1 MLGTSCRECEALCR
15 GHYTKF
21 LLPYERQLQILA
33 SAEEAVRKD
42 EGAASDMVPT
52 STPEGSEPAALPEE
66 LEPAADRED
75 VIMEEEDV
83 VMEEAEVSEAAAA
96 AAGAPGNTL
105 TDEVIDLV
113 EDSEGDDLPAL

>member
-1 MLGTSCRECEALCR
+1 MLGTSCSEYEALCR

-21 LLPYERQLQILA
+21 LLPYEQQMQILA

-42 EGAASDMVPT
+42 EGAASDMAPT
-52 STPEGSEPAALPEE
+52 STPEESEPAALPED

-83 VMEEAEVSEAAAA
+83 VMEESEVSEAAAA
-96 AAGAPGNTL
+96 AACAPGSTL
-105 TDEVIDLV
+105 TDEIIDLV
-113 EDSEGDDLPAL
+113 EDSEGDDTAL